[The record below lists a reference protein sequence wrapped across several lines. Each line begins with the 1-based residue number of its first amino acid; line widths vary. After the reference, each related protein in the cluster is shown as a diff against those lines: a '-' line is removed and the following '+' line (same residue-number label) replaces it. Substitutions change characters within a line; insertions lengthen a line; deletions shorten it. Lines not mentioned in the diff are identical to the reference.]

1 MWKRYEES
9 FSREKKD
16 TKLQYNKKQQ
26 QQKKYAQEYIVPR
39 TIIIIIIK
47 RVWIIELKKN
57 RH

>member
-26 QQKKYAQEYIVPR
+26 QQKRNTLKNISF
-39 TIIIIIIK
+39 
-47 RVWIIELKKN
+47 RVQLSL
-57 RH
+57 